1 MLDWDGGEASDVG
14 KRNNYTQLKNNQIS
28 PSKTGNSQLTPFT
41 KEHIKQLVTPFPFL
55 PLLISSFIGT
65 INQVVP
71 SYSAIKFNGCRLSD
85 MAREG
90 IPTVSKSRLP
100 PSSLKSHCASNADP
114 VPTFGVCVVTWLIC
128 FVASLSPPKA

>member
-71 SYSAIKFNGCRLSD
+71 SYSAI
-85 MAREG
+85 
-90 IPTVSKSRLP
+90 
-100 PSSLKSHCASNADP
+100 SSTD
-114 VPTFGVCVVTWLIC
+114 VG
-128 FVASLSPPKA
+128 